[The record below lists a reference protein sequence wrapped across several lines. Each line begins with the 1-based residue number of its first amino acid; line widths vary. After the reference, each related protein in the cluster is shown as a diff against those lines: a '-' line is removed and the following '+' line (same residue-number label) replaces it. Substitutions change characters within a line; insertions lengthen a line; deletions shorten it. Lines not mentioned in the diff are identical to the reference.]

1 MKKFLFSLSILVL
14 CICLVGC
21 ASQSDQ
27 TISQLS
33 SQLDK
38 TSNTI
43 SSFASVAPSEISFD
57 NSVEASDLQE
67 QSEQTQSA
75 LLDGQYYK
83 AQILE
88 KTAQIK
94 AKLSKDV
101 NLSAPQ
107 RNALKEHILTLEKY
121 TKSIDESKK
130 DMDLSVKYFPNLKRD
145 TSKNK
150 QNLQAKLN
158 QLSCNENLR
167 TAYYQNLLNTLDN
180 IENCLDSA
188 EIQSTE
194 NETPKTENN
203 IRKNIDTYRP
213 IERPIKTPT
222 DTQPTRNIDTYGP
235 RTRNIDTFRQP
246 YGYGMYPNGY
256 GMPFAQPYNMPYN
269 MPYGYGG
276 YNNFTNPYNGLNSN
290 NINRLDYEKQ
300 TMTIEKSEDNN
311 QISEDSND
319 VNEESVTT
327 SAINKEI
334 KNIKKY
340 IDKKAEQVQEGI
352 AVAH

>member
-1 MKKFLFSLSILVL
+1 MKKFLFSISILVL
-14 CICLVGC
+14 CLCLVGC
-21 ASQSDQ
+21 GSQTDT

-43 SSFASVAPSEISFD
+43 SSFASVSPSEISLD
-57 NSVEASDLQE
+57 NSIDSSELQD

-94 AKLSKDV
+94 SKLSKDI
-101 NLSAPQ
+101 NLSTQQ
-107 RNALKEHILTLEKY
+107 RNALREHVLTLEKY
-121 TKSIDESKK
+121 TKSIDDSKR

-145 TSKNK
+145 TKKNK
-150 QNLQAKLN
+150 ESLKAKLN

-167 TAYYQNLLNTLDN
+167 TAYYQNLLNTLDS
-180 IENCLDSA
+180 IENCINSA
-188 EIQSTE
+188 ETE
-194 NETPKTENN
+194 PEQTESVNNERK
-203 IRKNIDTYRP
+203 IIKNIDTYKP
-213 IERPIKTPT
+213 IIKEKRAPI
-222 DTQPTRNIDTYGP
+222 DNQPERNIDTYGP

-246 YGYGMYPNGY
+246 YYPNGY
-256 GMPFAQPYNMPYN
+256 GMPYNMPYN

-276 YNNFTNPYNGLNSN
+276 FNNFTNPYNGLNSN

-300 TMTIEKSEDNN
+300 TMTIEKAEDKN
-311 QISEDSND
+311 ED
-319 VNEESVTT
+319 EEIVAT

-334 KNIKKY
+334 KNINKEINKK
-340 IDKKAEQVQEGI
+340 IDDEKEQIV
-352 AVAH
+352 VMH